1 MPEPSPLSDVLR
13 EVQDAIKSGFAL
25 KEPFS
30 LWSQGFLPVP
40 VEALR
45 DPELDRL
52 HLMLLALACRYSMSP
67 AGLHL
72 FASHDY
78 LAGLFGVTK
87 RHIRRVLGKL
97 VRLGYLEVQRRAHG
111 RHNVYLVSDRIPEA
125 RRPEL
130 RTAAQGLDLD
140 PGAPR
145 DRTCRSSQ
153 RSVTGHGGPVGSNK
167 EVCTKELGPSA
178 CVSTSPLKR
187 ETAKLVKDGMSPR
200 SARAEALRHW
210 REGLDPRY
218 TPEAL
223 AKRLRYLGIRAKV
236 ARVIAGSCPGSVIVE
251 AAGKLDVETE
261 NPAGA
266 FIWHLNRL
274 LERSEPI
281 RGP

>member
-1 MPEPSPLSDVLR
+1 MPEPSPLSDVLQ
-13 EVQDAIKSGFAL
+13 EVESAIKSGFAL

-78 LAGLFGVTK
+78 LAGLFSVTK

-130 RTAAQGLDLD
+130 RTPAQGLELE

-145 DRTCRSSQ
+145 DRTYMSSQ
-153 RSVTGHGGPVGSNK
+153 ETPTGRTGPLGSNK
-167 EVCTKELGPSA
+167 EMSSKELGPTA
-178 CVSTSPLKR
+178 CLSTYPLKKQA
-187 ETAKLVKDGMSPR
+187 AKLVKSGMSPR
-200 SARAEALRHW
+200 SARAEALRSW
-210 REGLDPRY
+210 RDNLDARY

-236 ARVIAGSCPGSVIVE
+236 ARVIASKVPGEVIVE
-251 AAGKLDVETE
+251 AAGKLDCETK

-266 FIWHLNRL
+266 FIWHVNRL
-274 LERSEPI
+274 LKRSEPI